1 MGDQAYGQRLRVGG
15 DVATGSIE
23 HHGKQ
28 VVFVLKQDKQ
38 DLKVVYSGLDP
49 LPDTFR
55 DGAQALA
62 EGKMDRDGT
71 FHAANIQAKCAS
83 KYEAKPEPETWP
95 GYPTSIAALNP
106 AFKGG
111 IWKISGSLAILL
123 AFAVAIYAGV
133 ASVVGRV
140 KAKPFLIVSGRRAVY
155 SVWVLITLASASW
168 CMPC

>member
-1 MGDQAYGQRLRVGG
+1 MKKYGKFAVLIAIILAVMVWLALAGSGGAKTYYKTVAELNQMGDRAYSQRLRVGG

-62 EGKMDRDGT
+62 EGKIDRTAPFTPPT
-71 FHAANIQAKCAS
+71 FKPSAPPMCGAGRAWRPTHIQ
-83 KYEAKPEPETWP
+83 T
-95 GYPTSIAALNP
+95 
-106 AFKGG
+106 
-111 IWKISGSLAILL
+111 
-123 AFAVAIYAGV
+123 
-133 ASVVGRV
+133 
-140 KAKPFLIVSGRRAVY
+140 
-155 SVWVLITLASASW
+155 
-168 CMPC
+168 